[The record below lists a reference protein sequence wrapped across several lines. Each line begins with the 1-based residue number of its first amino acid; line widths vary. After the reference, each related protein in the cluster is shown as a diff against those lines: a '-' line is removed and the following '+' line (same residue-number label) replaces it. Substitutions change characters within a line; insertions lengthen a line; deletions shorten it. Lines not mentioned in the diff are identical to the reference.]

1 MCMDLNVHQG
11 FDVVRRMAALSVVL
25 CAISFLSSCALQP
38 ALNQPVQLV
47 GGSAPV
53 YPAKLR
59 SEGVSGRVTVT
70 YDVSGKGKVENLR
83 VIGSEPPGLFD
94 AAALRAV
101 ASWQFKPQI
110 RQGVA
115 EPVLGLTSTLEFRA
129 P

>member
-1 MCMDLNVHQG
+1 MRMDLNVHQG
-11 FDVVRRMAALSVVL
+11 FDVVRRMAAFSVVL

-38 ALNQPVQLV
+38 ALNQPVQWV
-47 GGSAPV
+47 AGSAPV

-59 SEGVSGRVTVT
+59 SEGVGGRVTVT
-70 YDVSGKGKVENLR
+70 YDVSDIGKVENLR

-94 AAALRAV
+94 VAALRAV